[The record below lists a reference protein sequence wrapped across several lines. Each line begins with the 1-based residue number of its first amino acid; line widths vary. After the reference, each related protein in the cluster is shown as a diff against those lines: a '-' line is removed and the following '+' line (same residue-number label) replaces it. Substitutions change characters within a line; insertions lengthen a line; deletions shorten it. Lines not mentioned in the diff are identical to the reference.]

1 MLLVLV
7 SEFPRRLILAN
18 LIALLC
24 GSMTSWQNSSR
35 PPAGKEIRTN
45 EGDEVL
51 NGKFP
56 IG

>member
-35 PPAGKEIRTN
+35 PPAYESAMV
-45 EGDEVL
+45 EEMVL
-51 NGKFP
+51 FVGV
-56 IG
+56 IY